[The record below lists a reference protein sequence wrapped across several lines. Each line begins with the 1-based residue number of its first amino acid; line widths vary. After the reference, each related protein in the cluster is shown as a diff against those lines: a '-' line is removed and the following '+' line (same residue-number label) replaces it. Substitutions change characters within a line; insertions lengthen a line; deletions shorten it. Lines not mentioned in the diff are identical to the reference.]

1 MYLQRCH
8 SLSALGNEGAA
19 AKALAAG
26 KSALVLTPVLGTLAP
41 SRAQVACSS
50 EPIPAADVSP
60 TGALP
65 SLHPPSRAVGN
76 AQHLE
81 AAEALPTAQQRATA
95 TTGADVEPLSESV
108 PLALICPMDNDLPPR
123 WWQPLLAFAEPLK
136 DAGWGSRRRPVFIT
150 GSNYGVDNLYAIT
163 ADKDPR
169 RIPWAAQHGIVAE
182 LRAQLGWGRNLT
194 VISHACVSAQMG
206 LLLAERALRNGQ
218 ADEALVFSFDFLS
231 PFVTGGFH
239 ALKILNNQMPQP
251 YLRCPTGSIGL
262 GDGAAWAILSHTPS
276 AHRIASQSVF
286 NEMHHFTANAADGSG
301 FRKVLAPLRPLAAGR
316 KLLIKGHGTGTLEA
330 GELEVRACLEA
341 FGSDAPLVSWKGGLG
356 HTLGSCALVELA
368 ILLAARAQGKIP
380 PTVFAEAAQ
389 AEPFGEN
396 VATAA
401 LDPASMDASL
411 LLSNAFGG
419 AHAAM
424 LVCHES

>member
-8 SLSALGNEGAA
+8 SLSGFGDEQAA
-19 AKALAAG
+19 ANALAAG
-26 KSALVLTPVLGTLAP
+26 KSALALTPVLGTA
-41 SRAQVACSS
+41 RSS
-50 EPIPAADVSP
+50 
-60 TGALP
+60 TGTP
-65 SLHPPSRAVGN
+65 HPPAGAKAATSTAN
-76 AQHLE
+76 ASEQPAGTKANE
-81 AAEALPTAQQRATA
+81 QPAGAATA
-95 TTGADVEPLSESV
+95 TAATNASPDSADNSAECV
-108 PLALICPMDNDLPPR
+108 PLALISPMDNALPPR
-123 WWQPLLAFAEPLK
+123 WWQVLLAFAAPLK

-169 RIPWAAQHGIVAE
+169 RIPWAAQHGIVAS

-194 VISHACVSAQMG
+194 VISHACVSAQIG
-206 LLLAERALRNGQ
+206 LLLAERALANGQ

-239 ALKILNNQMPQP
+239 ALKILNSQMPQP
-251 YLRCPTGSIGL
+251 YLRRPTGSIGL
-262 GDGAAWAILSHTPS
+262 GDGAAWATLSRTPS
-276 AHRIASQSVF
+276 PHRIAVQSVF

-301 FRKVLAPLRPLAAGR
+301 FRKVLEPLHPLAAER
-316 KLLIKGHGTGTLEA
+316 RLLIKGHGTGTLEA
-330 GELEVRACLEA
+330 AELEVRACLEA
-341 FGSDAPLVSWKGGLG
+341 FGAEAPLVSWKGGLG

-368 ILLAARAQGKIP
+368 ILLAAREQGRIP
-380 PTVFAEAAQ
+380 PTVFAEPAQ
-389 AEPFGEN
+389 AEPFGAN

-401 LDPASMDASL
+401 LDPARLDATL

-424 LVCHES
+424 LVYHES